1 MGNVLV
7 NVSGCEFNAE
17 ELGFVRNVAT
27 GCWNKICA
35 SWDEAQEVAS
45 KVAPVKG
52 KYLGSSKHYKGETT
66 LLNYVFDM
74 DELDVYYF

>member
-7 NVSGCEFNAE
+7 NVVGCDFNAE
-17 ELGFVRNVAT
+17 ELGFVRDVN

-45 KVAPVKG
+45 KVVPTKG
-52 KYLGSSKHYKGETT
+52 KYLGSFKHYKGERT
-66 LLNYVFDM
+66 LFNFTFDM
-74 DELDVYYF
+74 DELDVYYS